1 MGVIEV
7 KNTFSSSLDRVAQG
21 QRVVINPRGKPA
33 ASSVNPALREDGQE
47 ELSPAAILHQFLAE
61 RVTLSTVG
69 GLLGSLCGF
78 IVVSLAVR
86 FIGWEGV
93 INPGAGG
100 IELTV
105 LHHRAKGTIIDLD
118 ALVSARDSVRFAI
131 GRL

>member
-1 MGVIEV
+1 M
-7 KNTFSSSLDRVAQG
+7 
-21 QRVVINPRGKPA
+21 
-33 ASSVNPALREDGQE
+33 
-47 ELSPAAILHQFLAE
+47 
-61 RVTLSTVG
+61 TLSTVG
-69 GLLGSLCGF
+69 GLLGSLSGF
-78 IVVSLAVR
+78 IVVSLAAR